1 MTEKI
6 NSLLRSLTPFSSSSE
21 LIIGLD
27 IGSFAI
33 KICEMNSS
41 GDKLKLQSLGSC
53 RLPGGVIEDGELAD
67 PETAAE
73 AISSLLNNLKIK
85 NRKVGISVSGYSV
98 ILKKI
103 NLAVMG
109 DTELEEH
116 IYSEAEQY
124 IPFDINDVYL
134 DFHNLHTNTETESR
148 TDIMLVAAKK
158 EVVDGYLQ
166 MLEDLNLKPVLV
178 DVDAFA
184 LENSYE
190 VNFGSN
196 ENITLVDIGSE
207 KISINIISRGSSL
220 FARDAAMGGR
230 HLTEEIQVRLGL
242 DFDLAERLKTGE
254 EEAGEHRE
262 VLAEIINENAITW
275 LMEIQKALDFHQ
287 ANFPESALDKI
298 VLSGGGARIKNL
310 DQLLARETGLRV
322 EIFNPFTTCMV
333 DPGRIDQK
341 YLDDIAPEMAIAM
354 GLASRPAP
362 F

>member
-1 MTEKI
+1 MTGKI
-6 NSLLRSLTPFSSSSE
+6 NSLLGRLSPFSPSPA
-21 LIIGLD
+21 LIVGLD

-33 KICEMNSS
+33 KICEMKSS
-41 GDKLKLQSLGSC
+41 GGKLHLQSLGSC
-53 RLPGGVIEDGELAD
+53 RLPGGVIEDGELTD
-67 PETAAE
+67 PEKTAE
-73 AISSLLNNLKIK
+73 AITSLLANLKIK

-109 DTELEEH
+109 EAELENH

-134 DFHNLHTNTETESR
+134 DFHNLHTNTETDNR

-158 EVVDGYLQ
+158 DVVDGYLQ
-166 MLEDLNLKPVLV
+166 MLEGLNLKPVLV

-190 VNFGSN
+190 VNSGSS
-196 ENITLVDIGSE
+196 ENVTLVDIGSE
-207 KISINIISRGSSL
+207 KISINIVSRGSSL

-242 DFDLAERLKTGE
+242 DFHQAEKLKTGE
-254 EEAGEHRE
+254 EEAGEHQAL
-262 VLAEIINENAITW
+262 LAEIINENAIAW

-287 ANFPESALDKI
+287 TNFPESSLDKI
-298 VLSGGGARIKNL
+298 VLSGGGSRIKGLNS
-310 DQLLARETGLRV
+310 LLARETGLEV
-322 EIFNPFTTCMV
+322 EIFNPFATCMV
-333 DPGRIDQK
+333 DSGRIDQE
-341 YLDDIAPEMAIAM
+341 YLDYIAPEMAIAM